1 MFELDDDFKRVSML
15 HYLRVSHTCYVYTVY
30 TLVKVANIPIMSF
43 PSIFHCRLFWFVE
56 PFAINEEPFVFLS
69 QDLEDS

>member
-1 MFELDDDFKRVSML
+1 MFELDNDFKRV
-15 HYLRVSHTCYVYTVY
+15 VSHTCYVY

-56 PFAINEEPFVFLS
+56 PFAINEKPFVFLS

>member
-1 MFELDDDFKRVSML
+1 MFELDNDFKRVSML
-15 HYLRVSHTCYVYTVY
+15 HYLRVSHTCYVYT
-30 TLVKVANIPIMSF
+30 LVEVANIPIMSF

-56 PFAINEEPFVFLS
+56 PFAINEKPFVFLS